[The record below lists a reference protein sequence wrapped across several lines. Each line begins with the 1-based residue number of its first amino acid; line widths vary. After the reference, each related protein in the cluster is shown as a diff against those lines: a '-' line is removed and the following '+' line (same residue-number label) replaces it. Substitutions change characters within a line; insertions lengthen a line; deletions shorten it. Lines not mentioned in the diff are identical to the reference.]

1 MRKHEENRQA
11 GNDQV
16 RIICVDDEQ
25 NVLNALE
32 RLFIDTDYRILTATS
47 GEKALE
53 YMNSGAGAQIVISD
67 YRMPRMNGVDCSAG

>member
-1 MRKHEENRQA
+1 MSDYEEDRQA
-11 GNDQV
+11 TNDQV
-16 RIICVDDEQ
+16 TIICVDDEQ

-32 RLFIDTDYRILTATS
+32 RLFNDTDYRIFTASS

-67 YRMPRMNGVDCSAG
+67 YRMPGMNGVCSAA